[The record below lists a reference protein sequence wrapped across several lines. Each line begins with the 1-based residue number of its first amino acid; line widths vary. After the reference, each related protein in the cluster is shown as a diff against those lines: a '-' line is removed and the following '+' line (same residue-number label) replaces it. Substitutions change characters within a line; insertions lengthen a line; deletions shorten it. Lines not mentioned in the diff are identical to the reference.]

1 MMPGEEKIGVS
12 RRIESRGE
20 RERIRKIFKDIE
32 IPKGVGF
39 IVRTNAE
46 GKSEKEYTRD
56 VRYLIRLWKKIHATI
71 QTKKAPALIHSELGL
86 VERVIRDHTNEET
99 TKIIVDHPDIFKKMK
114 RFIEIYMPG
123 QKLPV
128 EMTREHGSLFERHNI
143 DKEIERTFQKNVYLK
158 SGGHIVI
165 EQTEGLVAID
175 VNTGKFTGNNRGLEE
190 TVYKNNVEAAQE
202 IARQLRLRDVGGI
215 IIIDFIDMETH
226 EHRRNLFRIFKEAVS
241 KDRAKTHLL
250 QVSELGLVEMTRQR
264 IRPSLESAVYD
275 TCPYCEGKGMVK
287 STATMSI
294 QVIRDL
300 KRALGESKDRIL
312 NAYVHPDVAE
322 RLVQQEKKSLR
333 HLEKI
338 TGSKISVSPEPGA
351 HREDVNITFI
361 K

>member
-1 MMPGEEKIGVS
+1 
-12 RRIESRGE
+12 
-20 RERIRKIFKDIE
+20 
-32 IPKGVGF
+32 
-39 IVRTNAE
+39 
-46 GKSEKEYTRD
+46 
-56 VRYLIRLWKKIHATI
+56 
-71 QTKKAPALIHSELGL
+71 
-86 VERVIRDHTNEET
+86 
-99 TKIIVDHPDIFKKMK
+99 
-114 RFIEIYMPG
+114 
-123 QKLPV
+123 
-128 EMTREHGSLFERHNI
+128 MTRERGSLFERHHI

-158 SGGHIVI
+158 SGGYIVI

-215 IIIDFIDMETH
+215 IIVDFIDMETH

-287 STATMSI
+287 STATMAI

-300 KRALGESKDRIL
+300 KRALGESRDRIL
-312 NAYVHPDVAE
+312 NAYVHPDVAA
-322 RLVQQEKKSLR
+322 RLLQQEKKSLR
-333 HLEKI
+333 HIEKI
-338 TGSKISVSPEPGA
+338 TGSKISVFPEPGA